1 MVAMAMVVAMV
12 VPGAFVAFRRHDD
25 FGFGQRFRPAGRPR
39 RWRRPAVVP
48 VRGRGED
55 RPVAVVTVVAAG
67 IGAGG
72 NRIGDG

>member
-1 MVAMAMVVAMV
+1 MAMVVAMFA
-12 VPGAFVAFRRHDD
+12 PGAFVAFARHDD
-25 FGFGQRFRPAGRPR
+25 FGFGQRFRPTGRPG
-39 RWRRPAVVP
+39 RWRLPAVVP
-48 VRGRGED
+48 VRWRAD